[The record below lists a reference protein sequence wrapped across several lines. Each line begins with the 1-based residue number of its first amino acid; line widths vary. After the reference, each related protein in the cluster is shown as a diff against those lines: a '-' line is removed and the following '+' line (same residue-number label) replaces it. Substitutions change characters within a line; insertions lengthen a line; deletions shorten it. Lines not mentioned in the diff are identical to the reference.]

1 MFTWMGTWGDSSLC
15 SSLSV
20 ALRLCQRKII
30 VVQNS
35 PFVARGG
42 SDVVVEVEGG
52 GAEKG
57 VRSWEGEV
65 TLEAIAHSG
74 SHKHTETHNPGHIRE
89 RIKLFYS
96 SNKTGNSAK
105 ETLDSRL
112 LMQTVQTATLVNKE
126 WFFAFVKHHLTGCIV
141 SNVGTH
147 NLKHY
152 YLLCIYRCVFSVFW
166 ATVHWLHDFLP
177 SYRLLESFVLY
188 LALMIMPWN
197 VEYNPLPSDSGLWH
211 QWVKAHLR
219 LDIKFTVSVSSA
231 CHVTLKVE

>member
-1 MFTWMGTWGDSSLC
+1 M
-15 SSLSV
+15 
-20 ALRLCQRKII
+20 
-30 VVQNS
+30 
-35 PFVARGG
+35 
-42 SDVVVEVEGG
+42 
-52 GAEKG
+52 
-57 VRSWEGEV
+57 RSWEGEV

-166 ATVHWLHDFLP
+166 ATVHWLQDFLP

-188 LALMIMPWN
+188 LALMKCGIQSFAIRLWSLASVSKSSSQIGYQVHDFSEFSVPRYSESRIITKLPPE
-197 VEYNPLPSDSGLWH
+197 VLPDPLRCELRVYLSPARTALSPLPLIDAASL
-211 QWVKAHLR
+211 
-219 LDIKFTVSVSSA
+219 
-231 CHVTLKVE
+231 VTSPAL